1 MTMFK
6 LLGVLV
12 GLYTLYAAFAGE
24 VIAKSGP
31 WGRTISRADSPRYF
45 WTVVAI
51 YALLALARL
60 TIF

>member
-12 GLYTLYAAFAGE
+12 GLYTLYAAFAGK

-31 WGRTISRADSPRYF
+31 
-45 WTVVAI
+45 
-51 YALLALARL
+51 
-60 TIF
+60 

>member
-12 GLYTLYAAFAGE
+12 GLYTLYAAFAVE

-45 WTVVAI
+45 CTVVAI
-51 YALLALARL
+51 YALLALALL